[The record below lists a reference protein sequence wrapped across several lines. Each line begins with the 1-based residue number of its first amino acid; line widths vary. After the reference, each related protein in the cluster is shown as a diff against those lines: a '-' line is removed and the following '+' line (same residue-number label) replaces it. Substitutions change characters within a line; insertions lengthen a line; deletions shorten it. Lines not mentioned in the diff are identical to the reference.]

1 MKAVYITEHGGTKVL
16 TYGDLPE
23 PAISPNDVKIRVRA
37 CALNRLDV
45 YTRAGV
51 RGTRIRFDGPHV
63 LGGDVAG
70 DVAEIGSEVTR
81 VKPGD
86 RVVVNPRMTCGQCRF
101 CISGES
107 ALCVRPGM
115 LGSTIN
121 GGYAEYARAPAV
133 NAVPLPDSIS
143 YEQAAS
149 MPTVFLPCWSILMRR
164 ASLKPWETLLIPS
177 ASSGVGTAGIQVARN
192 VIGARVIATT
202 STEEKVRKA
211 RELGADE
218 VINYHQEDVAERVKE
233 LTGGR
238 GVDVIT
244 GPRWDGLL
252 AGSHGFAGSGRTSR
266 HMRCFLRLQGGVADG
281 TDVPEAP
288 DRVWSLHGTQRR
300 PATNH
305 RNGRQR
311 GHQGH
316 NPSDLSTGGYRK
328 GPRDN
333 GGPQFLRQAGADG
346 SLTE

>member
-23 PAISPNDVKIRVRA
+23 PAIGPNDVKIRVRA

-238 GVDVIT
+238 GVDVIL
-244 GPRWDGLL
+244 D
-252 AGSHGFAGSGRTSR
+252 H
-266 HMRCFLRLQGGVADG
+266 VG
-281 TDVPEAP
+281 TDFWPAATASLAP
-288 DRVWSLHGTQRR
+288 GGRHGICGVSSGYKVELQMGLMFLKHQTVFGVFMG
-300 PATNH
+300 
-305 RNGRQR
+305 RNE
-311 GHQGH
+311 
-316 NPSDLSTGGYRK
+316 D
-328 GPRDN
+328 
-333 GGPQFLRQAGADG
+333 LRQIIEMAAKGVIKGIIHQTYPLEDTAKAHETMEG
-346 SLTE
+346 LNFFGKLVLTVP